1 MIKSA
6 YIRQKAAEMR
16 TVRLNQPRVTREEAL
31 ALFEQHRKAAAA
43 SRLALKI
50 TTSDDDR
57 RNEPANQDAE
67 S

>member
-1 MIKSA
+1 MIKSP
-6 YIRQKAAEMR
+6 YLRQRAAEMR
-16 TVRLNQPRVTREEAL
+16 MIRLNQPRVTREEAL
-31 ALFEQHRKAAAA
+31 ALFEQHRIAAAA

-57 RNEPANQDAE
+57 QNEPANEHAE

>member
-6 YIRQKAAEMR
+6 YIRQRAAEMR
-16 TVRLNQPRVTREEAL
+16 AIRLNQPRVTREEAL

-50 TTSDDDR
+50 TTTDADGRNGPATER
-57 RNEPANQDAE
+57 RE